1 MRRSISTL
9 GLLLTSISAIVG
21 SGWLFSAFYASQLA
35 GPAALISWCLGGLSV
50 IIIAFV
56 FAEISAMLPITGSST
71 RIPQFTHGTMVSF
84 TFAWIIWLSY
94 LSLMATEVQ
103 AVLQYTSFFFPSLT
117 HPNGGLTFHGYI
129 WATILMFA
137 SSAINVYSLRWL
149 IKVNNISTII
159 KVAIPVIIMIILLM
173 HTLPSHSICHPQKA
187 QFMPYSWHGVFSA
200 MVSGGIIFAFNGFK
214 QAADMAGEAKNPGRS
229 VPLAILGSVF
239 ITLILFL
246 FLQVGFLSSI
256 EPSNLLHGWKHLTLG
271 NDQSP
276 YSAILKQEKIEF
288 LMPLLYFGALM
299 APFAASLMYCAGASR
314 SLYGMAKN
322 GYVPKIFCKLSA
334 HHHPQYA
341 IFFNFILGMF
351 MFAPLPGWN
360 NMVSFMTTLLAIT
373 YSIGPICLLALRR
386 QVPDQ
391 HRPLKLPFIN
401 LFGYGTFYLCTLLAY
416 WCGWHIIYKMGIA
429 VFGGYI
435 IFSAYYLIA
444 KRSLMPQ
451 LIAAVWLWP
460 YIGGLVLFSYM
471 GNYGGGHHIL
481 NTSQIMLLMAVFCG
495 IILLLSLK
503 FRLKDEVTRDYIK
516 QLNIPHA
523 EN

>member
-1 MRRSISTL
+1 
-9 GLLLTSISAIVG
+9 
-21 SGWLFSAFYASQLA
+21 
-35 GPAALISWCLGGLSV
+35 
-50 IIIAFV
+50 
-56 FAEISAMLPITGSST
+56 
-71 RIPQFTHGTMVSF
+71 
-84 TFAWIIWLSY
+84 
-94 LSLMATEVQ
+94 
-103 AVLQYTSFFFPSLT
+103 
-117 HPNGGLTFHGYI
+117 
-129 WATILMFA
+129 MFA

-322 GYVPKIFCKLSA
+322 GYVPKIFC
-334 HHHPQYA
+334 
-341 IFFNFILGMF
+341 
-351 MFAPLPGWN
+351 
-360 NMVSFMTTLLAIT
+360 
-373 YSIGPICLLALRR
+373 
-386 QVPDQ
+386 
-391 HRPLKLPFIN
+391 
-401 LFGYGTFYLCTLLAY
+401 
-416 WCGWHIIYKMGIA
+416 
-429 VFGGYI
+429 
-435 IFSAYYLIA
+435 
-444 KRSLMPQ
+444 
-451 LIAAVWLWP
+451 
-460 YIGGLVLFSYM
+460 
-471 GNYGGGHHIL
+471 
-481 NTSQIMLLMAVFCG
+481 
-495 IILLLSLK
+495 
-503 FRLKDEVTRDYIK
+503 
-516 QLNIPHA
+516 
-523 EN
+523 